1 MNNIIEKK
9 FYELISEELKVEN
22 ISKET
27 ELESLGLDSITYI
40 KLIVAMEKTFEIEF
54 DDDDLNM
61 YNFKTVSDL
70 LNKIEK
76 MCR

>member
-1 MNNIIEKK
+1 
-9 FYELISEELKVEN
+9 
-22 ISKET
+22 
-27 ELESLGLDSITYI
+27 
-40 KLIVAMEKTFEIEF
+40 MEKTFEIEF